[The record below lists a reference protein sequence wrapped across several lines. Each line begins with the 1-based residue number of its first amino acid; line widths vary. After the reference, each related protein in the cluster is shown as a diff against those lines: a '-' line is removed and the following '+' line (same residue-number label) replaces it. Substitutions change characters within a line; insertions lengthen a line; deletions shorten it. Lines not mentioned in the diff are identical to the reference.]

1 MRQSEHCVHE
11 KHQAEAKQMR
21 YELEMVV
28 KSQSDK
34 AEAETTL
41 RAGLAAATESQKAL
55 ASELHAKAEARE
67 QGDEKDE
74 DSD

>member
-1 MRQSEHCVHE
+1 
-11 KHQAEAKQMR
+11 MR

-41 RAGLAAATESQKAL
+41 RAELAAATESQKAL